1 MTSTAL
7 RSPGTCHT
15 VAMLVLAHRGASRDA
30 PENTPE
36 AFRLADRQGADG
48 VELDVR
54 LRPSGRLLVRHD
66 PLPADNSDAAS
77 PPTLD
82 DALDACG
89 DRMLVNVEIKNLA
102 SDGGFDPTMSIAAR
116 TIDVLRRRGE
126 RWSDRWL
133 ISSFSWA
140 TIQACRR
147 IAPEIPTALLCI
159 TIAPATIDRVVAGGH
174 VAIHPWERAL
184 DAATVDRCHEAG
196 LRVNTWTCNDPARL
210 VELAAFGV
218 DAVCTDVPAIAL
230 AALSRPTEERE

>member
-1 MTSTAL
+1 
-7 RSPGTCHT
+7 
-15 VAMLVLAHRGASRDA
+15 MLVLAHRGASRDA
-30 PENTPE
+30 PENTPA

-54 LRPSGRLLVRHD
+54 LHPSGRLLVRHD
-66 PLPADNSDAAS
+66 PLTAVDVTDAPP

-102 SDGGFDPTMSIAAR
+102 SDGGFDPTMTIAQR
-116 TIDVLRRRGE
+116 TVEALRRRGE
-126 RWSDRWL
+126 HWSDRWL

-147 IAPEIPTALLCI
+147 LAPEIPTALLCLRVDAP
-159 TIAPATIDRVVAGGH
+159 TIERAVAAGH
-174 VAIHPWERAL
+174 AAIHPWERSL
-184 DAATVDRCHEAG
+184 DAETVDRCHGAG

-210 VELAAFGV
+210 VELARFGV

-230 AALSRPTEERE
+230 AALSREPGARE